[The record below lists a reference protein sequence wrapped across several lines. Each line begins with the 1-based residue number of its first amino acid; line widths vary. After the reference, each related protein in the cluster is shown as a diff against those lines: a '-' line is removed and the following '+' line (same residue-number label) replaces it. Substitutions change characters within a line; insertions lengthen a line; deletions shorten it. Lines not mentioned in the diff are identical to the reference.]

1 MMTSAATTAYFDDD
15 DDDDDYDVDDID
27 WDAEA
32 RDIQNRMSRAVGT
45 TDREARQFREFFGTP
60 VEAVEIVWDLLV
72 RDSLLPEKGRPKHL
86 LWALHF
92 MKAYPKQGPACATV
106 GASAG
111 AVDAKTFRKWV
122 WAFIRAIAELEEVV
136 VSIFL
141 IYSQR
146 EDGVECSFL
155 FGGPSRR
162 ATGQRPS
169 CPRRNFGNIRFVSPK
184 QSVLT
189 TPPCRHHRST
199 SKVEKKGTSSTIV

>member
-1 MMTSAATTAYFDDD
+1 MTSAFRPIARPPDNDDV
-15 DDDDDYDVDDID
+15 DDDDDYDVDDVD
-27 WDAEA
+27 WDSAA
-32 RDIQNRMSRAVGT
+32 RDIQNRVSRVVGT
-45 TDREARQFREFFGTP
+45 AGREARHFREFFGTP
-60 VEAVEIVWDLLV
+60 VEAVEIVWDLLL

-146 EDGVECSFL
+146 EDRVKCSFL
-155 FGGPSRR
+155 FGGAPV
-162 ATGQRPS
+162 AEPLAKDH
-169 CPRRNFGNIRFVSPK
+169 PALAAIA
-184 QSVLT
+184 
-189 TPPCRHHRST
+189 
-199 SKVEKKGTSSTIV
+199 